1 MNTNIFQKNNLIKM
15 FFALTFSFLC
25 FAPTDTLAAEIKG
38 SPIKGTTKQESTT
51 PGPSYVAVETYVT
64 VEAYFSKREHAL
76 PPARYYHSEI
86 RDGMIYSGYLT
97 RHSYAST
104 GDTWIVVYKGFIK
117 A

>member
-1 MNTNIFQKNNLIKM
+1 MNTNIFKKNNLIKM

-51 PGPSYVAVETYVT
+51 PGPSYVVVETYVT
-64 VEAYFSKREHAL
+64 VEAYFSKREYAL
-76 PPARYYHSEI
+76 PPARYYHQET